1 MHARMRGM
9 ALVEMLV
16 GMSVFAVLLGAA
28 LPLGRGVYARVA
40 VHYEAMRL
48 VAELRRV
55 QAISRTTATAL
66 YVLDHRRAGLRAPLL
81 VIRPDGYDIHHHT
94 EGRVRSYRML
104 PLVRIEHDRS
114 NGRPAVFDAN
124 GGIAGDGGNM
134 TIRVYAAG
142 HQETYE
148 DVVIDRAARIRL
160 ARGTP

>member
-66 YVLDHRRAGLRAPLL
+66 YVLDRRRAGLRAPLL
-81 VIRPDGYDIHHHT
+81 VIRPGGYDIHHHT
-94 EGRVRSYRML
+94 EGRIRGHDML
-104 PLVRIEHDRS
+104 PLVRIEHDNRNEHPVAFES
-114 NGRPAVFDAN
+114 NGE
-124 GGIAGDGGNM
+124 IAGESSNM

-142 HQETYE
+142 KKEVYE